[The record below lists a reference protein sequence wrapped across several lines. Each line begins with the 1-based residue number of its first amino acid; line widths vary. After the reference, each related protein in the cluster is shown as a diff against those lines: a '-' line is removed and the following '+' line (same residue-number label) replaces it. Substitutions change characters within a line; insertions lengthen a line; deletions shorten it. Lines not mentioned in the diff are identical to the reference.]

1 MTVSPLVNLFC
12 TYHFLPSG
20 TRIKEVTVMQNFGFL
35 RENGMFERAQ
45 SLCMMKSL
53 IIKIFCFYKKNFVC
67 APLRLTEMAPDTP
80 AKRRGKL

>member
-1 MTVSPLVNLFC
+1 
-12 TYHFLPSG
+12 
-20 TRIKEVTVMQNFGFL
+20 MQNFGFL

-53 IIKIFCFYKKNFVC
+53 FIKNFVC